1 MRKNFLI
8 EIRDNEHSSPEKR
21 FITVMADDEDEARNM
36 GDVAAEA
43 MFEDFHKGREFY
55 VDMVT
60 ALE

>member
-1 MRKNFLI
+1 MRTNFLI
-8 EIRDNEHSSPEKR
+8 EIRDNNHSSPEKR
-21 FITVMADDEDEARNM
+21 FITIMADDEVHARCI

-55 VDMVT
+55 VDCVT

>member
-1 MRKNFLI
+1 MRTNFLI
-8 EIRDNEHSSPEKR
+8 EIRDNNHSSPEKR
-21 FITVMADDEDEARNM
+21 FITVLADDEDDARNM

-55 VDMVT
+55 VDCIT